1 VIDMDTHSDTHAS
14 GGFTLI
20 EMMVVI
26 VIAGVVT
33 LGLVGFYL
41 NSQATWMDASAQ
53 ALAQRDATSIL
64 DAIASKAR
72 EAAVVEIN
80 PSGGDTIL
88 TFRRIDPPDA
98 YSFWWNR
105 SRGFPPDSL
114 IHQGPDT
121 GQNDA
126 GPVAPSVVERFS
138 FEKDPALPILH
149 LRMLEVRS
157 LEGERVQVS
166 TSFKLYNVV
175 QP

>member
-1 VIDMDTHSDTHAS
+1 MGTHSS
-14 GGFTLI
+14 RGFTLV
-20 EMMVVI
+20 EMMIVI

-88 TFRRIDPPDA
+88 TFRTIDPPDA

-105 SRGFPPDSL
+105 TRGTRDSL

-126 GPVAPSVVERFS
+126 GPVAPSVVERFY
-138 FEKDPALPILH
+138 FEKDPALPVLH
-149 LRMLEVRS
+149 VHMLEVRS